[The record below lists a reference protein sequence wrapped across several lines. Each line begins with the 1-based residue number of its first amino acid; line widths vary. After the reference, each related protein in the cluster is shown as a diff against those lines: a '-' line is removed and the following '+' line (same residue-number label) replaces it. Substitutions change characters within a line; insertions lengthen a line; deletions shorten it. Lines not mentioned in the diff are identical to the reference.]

1 MPKVRARL
9 EVVKGT
15 KQRPYP
21 REMRHGRL
29 LVVDGMTRKNNR
41 RGPEGVCPKG
51 GTMTPDEKRIVEWLE
66 KQSAVAS
73 QVSEALECYKI
84 DGPTEGAH
92 DWSIRWAVLG
102 DAADCIRRGDHR
114 KD

>member
-51 GTMTPDEKRIVEWLE
+51 GTMTPDEKRIVEWLYE
-66 KQSAVAS
+66 EVDAVRIFAEQSSLHSGMARMGRKLIKAEHYKQIA
-73 QVSEALECYKI
+73 Q
-84 DGPTEGAH
+84 
-92 DWSIRWAVLG
+92 SIS
-102 DAADCIRRGDHR
+102 RGDHR

>member
-51 GTMTPDEKRIVEWLE
+51 GTMTPDEKRIVEWLRQCRSN
-66 KQSAVAS
+66 K
-73 QVSEALECYKI
+73 L
-84 DGPTEGAH
+84 AH
-92 DWSIRWAVLG
+92 HREVCFHESDEILDSIITAAQTFEY
-102 DAADCIRRGDHR
+102 AADAIERGAHR